1 MLKNYIY
8 GYFMQRDQSIFYSD
22 KLFLKDDDS
31 HLLPT
36 SLEDWRNWVSASRT
50 RNYCIE
56 DTLTDWLDLYGERF
70 GFTKDDSLPD
80 YDSMYD
86 WSKFIFEKGNLFEDH
101 YIDYL
106 KEYGE
111 VVKVGDFTSA

>member
-1 MLKNYIY
+1 M
-8 GYFMQRDQSIFYSD
+8 
-22 KLFLKDDDS
+22 
-31 HLLPT
+31 LPT

-111 VVKVGDFTSA
+111 VVKVGDFTSARNIEKASETVEAMDRY